1 MHRRRERDQSTLTET
16 TAKDAQ
22 PPTDGRDQ
30 VIILDRGHKRAI
42 RGFGLRVT
50 KGGVKSWVLTYT
62 TRGGR
67 DRRLTIGRWPDWPV
81 EAARTEAGKLRRRI
95 DDGVDPLQEREEE
108 RAADDVN
115 ALADRY
121 LDEHVKIH
129 NRSSTKSAVE
139 SLLDQY
145 IRPQL
150 GKLKV
155 KDVMVDDVQAMHR
168 KITAR
173 GRRHRANRALATLSK
188 MMNLAIKWRLREVN
202 PVVGVIRNQ
211 EGKRNR
217 YLSGDETKCLMA
229 ALAVYPDKP
238 AANVIR
244 LLLLTGAR
252 RGEALGAMWAQFDLK
267 KAIWVKPGRATKQ
280 RTEHRVPLSP
290 PAVQILADMR
300 KADPDGTR
308 LFPPGLAG
316 KMRDHWFSITEAAG
330 ISGVRMH
337 DLRHSFASF
346 LASAGLPLSIIGAL
360 LGHTQPSTTARYAH
374 LFDDPLRAAAK
385 RVGEI
390 VTGHKPTKR
399 RKGTKSAKVIA
410 MKRARL

>member
-1 MHRRRERDQSTLTET
+1 
-16 TAKDAQ
+16 
-22 PPTDGRDQ
+22 
-30 VIILDRGHKRAI
+30 
-42 RGFGLRVT
+42 
-50 KGGVKSWVLTYT
+50 
-62 TRGGR
+62 
-67 DRRLTIGRWPDWPV
+67 
-81 EAARTEAGKLRRRI
+81 
-95 DDGVDPLQEREEE
+95 
-108 RAADDVN
+108 
-115 ALADRY
+115 
-121 LDEHVKIH
+121 
-129 NRSSTKSAVE
+129 
-139 SLLDQY
+139 
-145 IRPQL
+145 
-150 GKLKV
+150 
-155 KDVMVDDVQAMHR
+155 MHR

-316 KMRDHWFSITEAAG
+316 KMRDHWFSTTEAAG

-399 RKGTKSAKVIA
+399 RKGTKSAKVSA